1 MEPPHAHVRVLPS
14 NPQGRFARISLRTGR
29 TRVPTGHSQVIPGNH
44 RLILGC
50 LQDIT
55 GSTSGLGISVQK
67 GAQAAVD
74 EINENGGIDGKDVVL
89 KRMIQKGMLRRL

>member
-1 MEPPHAHVRVLPS
+1 MKKKLLAILMTMAMT
-14 NPQGRFARISLRTGR
+14 FSLAACGSDSGETKEDSGGGKE
-29 TRVPTGHSQVIPGNH
+29 TSGDEIVI
-44 RLILGC
+44 GC

-89 KRMIQKGMLRRL
+89 NWW